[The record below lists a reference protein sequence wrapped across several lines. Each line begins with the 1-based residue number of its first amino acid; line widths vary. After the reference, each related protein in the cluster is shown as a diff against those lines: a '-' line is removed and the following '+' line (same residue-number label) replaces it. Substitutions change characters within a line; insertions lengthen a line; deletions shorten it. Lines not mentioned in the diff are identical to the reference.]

1 MSDAPS
7 SDDATNDEVKGKET
21 PKGKDQPSSG
31 GANSTSLPNQDPP
44 VHNSQQ
50 HTSAKGCS
58 LPVFKVGQID
68 CDWADIGDV
77 KSWSASKVSS
87 LVPRKL
93 WSDYDEEDEDGLP
106 SLLPPLNVNSVI
118 AMKRETHVTNAA
130 VKLIMMPTV
139 SVCSAETTLGLS
151 AEETT
156 EMLQPIAMEARETAS
171 MGFRSDAVHRSNGK
185 PEDFS
190 PAAVSAF
197 SHGPEDNPHVTYDT
211 TSPEIASSTP
221 KVFSSGYKGSNS
233 ESCKEQVTPN
243 TACVYTSSFCSKI
256 ACDIVTPS
264 ALSDTHVSSYV
275 SVAQANTGIGTGV
288 FLGGRCSVDKVVA
301 FGGVSPPLM
310 GSRSSKR
317 IMHQSDADATQMERA
332 QMRFLSKG

>member
-1 MSDAPS
+1 
-7 SDDATNDEVKGKET
+7 
-21 PKGKDQPSSG
+21 
-31 GANSTSLPNQDPP
+31 
-44 VHNSQQ
+44 
-50 HTSAKGCS
+50 
-58 LPVFKVGQID
+58 
-68 CDWADIGDV
+68 
-77 KSWSASKVSS
+77 
-87 LVPRKL
+87 
-93 WSDYDEEDEDGLP
+93 
-106 SLLPPLNVNSVI
+106 
-118 AMKRETHVTNAA
+118 MKRETHVTNAT
-130 VKLIMMPTV
+130 VKLIMTPTV

-190 PAAVSAF
+190 AAEVSAF

-317 IMHQSDADATQMERA
+317 IMHQSDADDTQMERA